1 MIYLSELLGRTI
13 RDTQQR
19 PIGRLGDL
27 ILAGSSPA
35 VVAIVVQTP
44 TRGRLS
50 LAWEPLSRQADQTLL
65 RPTANDWPLY
75 TPSQTPSEDDI
86 WLARDLLDKEV
97 VDTTHA
103 KLVRVNAVL
112 LEMSSQAWRL
122 YGVEIGLRGLLYRL
136 GLGWLANRLALSPRV
151 LSWEEISLPRG
162 RGAHR
167 RLQQLHP
174 AEIAAIVHELPPAE
188 ASDLVE
194 SLPDD
199 VAADALEEIHPD
211 RQADLLDDMAPE
223 RAADILG
230 EMAPDEAADILQD
243 LPDQKAEELLRLMD
257 KDEAAD
263 VTELL
268 VHREGSAGGIM
279 TTDYATLRPDLT
291 AADSLA
297 ELRQRFAGELDDV
310 HYIYVTD
317 VHERLLGVLSL
328 WDLVVASPQARLADC
343 MEQKVIRVRADQD
356 ATEAAR
362 LMARYNLLAIP
373 VVDEQERL
381 LGIVTVDDAM
391 DLILPESWRQQLP
404 RMY

>member
-1 MIYLSELLGRTI
+1 MLYLSELLGRTI
-13 RDTQQR
+13 RDAQQR

-27 ILAGSSPA
+27 ILAGNSPA
-35 VVAIVVQTP
+35 VVAIMVQAP
-44 TRGRLS
+44 TRGRLIR
-50 LAWEPLSRQADQTLL
+50 AWEPLSRQADLTLL
-65 RPTANDWPLY
+65 RSTTGDWPPY
-75 TPSQTPSEDDI
+75 TPAEDDL

-103 KLVRVNAVL
+103 RLVRVNAVL
-112 LEMSSQAWRL
+112 LDVSPQAWRFH
-122 YGVEIGLRGLLYRL
+122 GVEIGLRGLLYRL
-136 GLGWLANRLALSPRV
+136 GLSGLADRLALPPRI

-162 RGAHR
+162 RGVRR

-174 AEIAAIVHELPPAE
+174 VEIAAIVHELPPAE
-188 ASDLVE
+188 GSDLVE
-194 SLPDD
+194 SLPDE

-223 RAADILG
+223 RAADILE

-257 KDEAAD
+257 QDEAAD
-263 VTELL
+263 VSELL

-291 AADSLA
+291 AAEALV
-297 ELRQRFAGELDDV
+297 ELRQRFAAELDDV

-317 VHERLLGVLSL
+317 ANERLLGVLSL
-328 WDLVVASPQARLADC
+328 WDLVVAPPQARLADC
-343 MEQKVIRVRADQD
+343 MEKKVIRVQVDQD
-356 ATEAAR
+356 AKEAAR

-391 DLILPESWRQQLP
+391 DLILPASWRQQLP